1 MAPIDVTLTVP
12 ALALVTVTDWLA
24 LADPSATTPKFKVVA
39 DNVTAALPLP
49 LRLTFCGLFDALSVK
64 VNVPLAAPVA
74 VGVNVT

>member
-1 MAPIDVTLTVP
+1 V
-12 ALALVTVTDWLA
+12 LVTVTDWLA
-24 LADPSATTPKFKVVA
+24 LDDPSATTPKFNVVA
-39 DNVTAALPLP
+39 DNVMAALPLP